1 MLFKNVNLKRNDLQP
16 FFGPNIVRVPILE
29 VIFRVL
35 TESRATI
42 KKIAK
47 SKNGPPYSGN
57 ISQELT

>member
-42 KKIAK
+42 KKDKKQNFVCPFIVK
-47 SKNGPPYSGN
+47 VQ
-57 ISQELT
+57 IF